1 MKKKT
6 DINSLKFQIV
16 ILIVIVVAGVTLA
29 GSYSFLTVMRSNNS
43 KYDEWCSDE
52 IAVFENS
59 YRDKYYKIQSIMAA
73 CGYNENMQRLL
84 SGAEESAYEI
94 LTPIDNMEKNLL
106 LMMYNYTELDESLL
120 DVYIKDKSN
129 RLFSY
134 TIYHNDEK
142 LYKFMEESSGDN
154 SENVSDIF
162 EIGNF
167 SCFAIAEP
175 IRKFE
180 EKGTKFSLSENKI
193 IGTSIFT
200 VKTDFMMQNIKRIS
214 HKSSRVYL
222 LDKNGN
228 IMLEPEGQEPLEG
241 NLAKAIRNWEIGA
254 EKMSTM
260 VTEGYAFNGKLI
272 NSNGWKLVVI
282 TPERERNFYD
292 VSAFGWLLV
301 WPGLLLC
308 IFFFAFPLVR
318 DLNSFVYKLMEH
330 MEKIGDGDLK
340 GKLVPAGKKE
350 FRQIADGLNT
360 MMDRINA
367 LMDKNISLST
377 RLYREEAEKTNAML
391 FALQSQMNP
400 HFLYNTI
407 ECIKNIGICYDVKEI
422 EMLSTAL
429 SGVLRYCLREENIV
443 PVAQE
448 MECIKNFIT
457 IQTIRFED
465 KYEIIYETEDS
476 LMRYPILRL
485 SLQPLVENAMK
496 HGLEMKNG
504 RCILKIRIYEDEEKV
519 YLQVEDNGSGMD
531 REKVEEILSGRK
543 SASGSVAVSN
553 LINRLYLFYG
563 DKAGLKI
570 DSFPGRGT
578 KMVIY
583 INKNSMEIEKN
594 YI

>member
-1 MKKKT
+1 MKKKP
-6 DINSLKFQIV
+6 DINSLKVQIILLIIIVVTGV
-16 ILIVIVVAGVTLA
+16 ILAG
-29 GSYSFLTVMRSNNS
+29 GYSFLTVVRSNNS

-84 SGAEESAYEI
+84 SGAEESAYEV
-94 LTPIDNMEKNLL
+94 LTPIDNMERSLIM
-106 LMMYNYTELDESLL
+106 MMYNYTELDESLL

-134 TIYHNDEK
+134 TVYHNDEK
-142 LYKFMEESSGDN
+142 LYKFMEESSEDN

-180 EKGTKFSLSENKI
+180 DKGPEFSLSENEI

-200 VKTDFMMQNIKRIS
+200 VKTDFMMQNIMKIS

-222 LDKNGN
+222 LDKSGN
-228 IMLEPEGQEPLEG
+228 VMLEPEGQEPLEG
-241 NLAKAIRNWEIGA
+241 SLAEAVHNWEIGA

-260 VTEGYAFNGKLI
+260 VTGGYALNGKMI
-272 NSNGWKLVVI
+272 NSNGWRLVVI

-330 MEKIGDGDLK
+330 MEKIGGGDLK
-340 GKLVPAGKKE
+340 AQLEPVGKKE
-350 FRQIADGLNT
+350 FRQIAAGLNT

-367 LMDKNISLST
+367 LMEKNIDLST

-400 HFLYNTI
+400 HFL
-407 ECIKNIGICYDVKEI
+407 
-422 EMLSTAL
+422 
-429 SGVLRYCLREENIV
+429 
-443 PVAQE
+443 
-448 MECIKNFIT
+448 
-457 IQTIRFED
+457 
-465 KYEIIYETEDS
+465 
-476 LMRYPILRL
+476 
-485 SLQPLVENAMK
+485 
-496 HGLEMKNG
+496 
-504 RCILKIRIYEDEEKV
+504 
-519 YLQVEDNGSGMD
+519 
-531 REKVEEILSGRK
+531 
-543 SASGSVAVSN
+543 
-553 LINRLYLFYG
+553 
-563 DKAGLKI
+563 
-570 DSFPGRGT
+570 
-578 KMVIY
+578 
-583 INKNSMEIEKN
+583 
-594 YI
+594 

>member
-1 MKKKT
+1 
-6 DINSLKFQIV
+6 
-16 ILIVIVVAGVTLA
+16 
-29 GSYSFLTVMRSNNS
+29 
-43 KYDEWCSDE
+43 
-52 IAVFENS
+52 
-59 YRDKYYKIQSIMAA
+59 
-73 CGYNENMQRLL
+73 
-84 SGAEESAYEI
+84 
-94 LTPIDNMEKNLL
+94 
-106 LMMYNYTELDESLL
+106 
-120 DVYIKDKSN
+120 
-129 RLFSY
+129 
-134 TIYHNDEK
+134 
-142 LYKFMEESSGDN
+142 
-154 SENVSDIF
+154 
-162 EIGNF
+162 
-167 SCFAIAEP
+167 
-175 IRKFE
+175 
-180 EKGTKFSLSENKI
+180 
-193 IGTSIFT
+193 
-200 VKTDFMMQNIKRIS
+200 
-214 HKSSRVYL
+214 
-222 LDKNGN
+222 
-228 IMLEPEGQEPLEG
+228 
-241 NLAKAIRNWEIGA
+241 
-254 EKMSTM
+254 MSTM

-553 LINRLYLFYG
+553 LITRLYLFYG